1 MSKEPKDYFTHTF
14 KTKEGIVS
22 TWYYEKDRMNLG
34 LYKVTIDYPKNYTS
48 LEEDRKLQNKKTPKT
63 KRRFVN
69 PKTGKEVSYQRAKAL
84 GITK

>member
-1 MSKEPKDYFTHTF
+1 MSKEPKDYFTRTF

-22 TWYYEKDRMNLG
+22 TWYYGMNLG